1 MKKILIVDD
10 EPNILILME
19 QILEELEDEGILIL
33 TAKNGK
39 EALEIIQQ
47 EKPSLVFL
55 DIMMPYVSGLEVC
68 KRVKEHD
75 NLSHVYIILLTARGQ
90 SFDKESGMNAG
101 ADLYITKPFRPKDVL
116 LKSKEILGISNV

>member
-1 MKKILIVDD
+1 MKKVLIVDD
-10 EPNILILME
+10 EPNIVTLME

-75 NLSHVYIILLTARGQ
+75 
-90 SFDKESGMNAG
+90 
-101 ADLYITKPFRPKDVL
+101 
-116 LKSKEILGISNV
+116 

>member
-47 EKPSLVFL
+47 EKPSLVFW
-55 DIMMPYVSGLEVC
+55 
-68 KRVKEHD
+68 
-75 NLSHVYIILLTARGQ
+75 IL
-90 SFDKESGMNAG
+90 
-101 ADLYITKPFRPKDVL
+101 
-116 LKSKEILGISNV
+116 